1 MDVTV
6 TNGGG
11 ICEGVEVDRVR
22 LLLGSGSVVA
32 LEIPLRP

>member
-11 ICEGVEVDRVR
+11 IGENAEVARVR

-32 LEIPLRP
+32 PEIPLRP